1 MNTETMQGLLRSQP
15 FQPFEIRMSNGD
27 VFPVRHP
34 EMALLLRSNV
44 ILGNHEADDF
54 VFCSLL
60 HVADVVAMPAT
71 PKQGT
76 EKENGNGR

>member
-1 MNTETMQGLLRSQP
+1 MNTDTMQSLLRRQP

-27 VFPVRHP
+27 AYQVRHP

-44 ILGNHEADDF
+44 ILGSPEADDF

-60 HVADVVAMPAT
+60 HVADVVAMPMPPGGAT
-71 PKQGT
+71 PRD
-76 EKENGNGR
+76 NGAGH